1 MLNCCYNN
9 ERDNKMST
17 PILTMRSTGDTY
29 ADMDLMLAIHKMLTE
44 TGVNYNYSQVIDGLI
59 IFR

>member
-1 MLNCCYNN
+1 
-9 ERDNKMST
+9 MST